1 MSDRL
6 QFIWMTEFVDRFV
19 ESVHFVNAFLLRP
32 FSWWGGGH
40 PHPTSLGA
48 SILAPTALDLEA
60 YGARPRGL
68 RRLAPRHLHSPLA
81 TPFLSA
87 PAQRT

>member
-1 MSDRL
+1 
-6 QFIWMTEFVDRFV
+6 MTEFVDRFV

-60 YGARPRGL
+60 YGASHLGTCIRP
-68 RRLAPRHLHSPLA
+68 
-81 TPFLSA
+81 
-87 PAQRT
+87 